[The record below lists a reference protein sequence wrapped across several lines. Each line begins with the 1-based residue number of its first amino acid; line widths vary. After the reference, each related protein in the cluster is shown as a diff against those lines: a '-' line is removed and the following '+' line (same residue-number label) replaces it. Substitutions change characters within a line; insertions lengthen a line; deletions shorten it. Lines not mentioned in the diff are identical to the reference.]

1 MAGGLNSRLMGEA
14 AQTAWVAAGTSTT
27 SQQQAFAKAGREI
40 VYHQIITYFPGY
52 FVGIFPANAR
62 RLAPRLDW
70 GRRRPAE
77 PDTGLQDPEPPMS
90 LSPEQIRQ
98 VAQLARLQ
106 LAPEQTEHYARQ
118 LSNILAMV
126 DQLSRAD
133 TEGVAP
139 MAHPLDMVQRLRP
152 DVVSE
157 TNQREALQAI
167 APQVADGVYLVPRVI
182 E

>member
-1 MAGGLNSRLMGEA
+1 
-14 AQTAWVAAGTSTT
+14 
-27 SQQQAFAKAGREI
+27 
-40 VYHQIITYFPGY
+40 
-52 FVGIFPANAR
+52 
-62 RLAPRLDW
+62 
-70 GRRRPAE
+70 
-77 PDTGLQDPEPPMS
+77 MS

-157 TNQREALQAI
+157 VNQREALQAI
-167 APQVADGVYLVPRVI
+167 APQIADGVYLVPRVI